1 MNVTDSDNIP
11 RVNEFYIIHTNL
23 NEYKICKVLEVN
35 GHNYLVEFSNRKQIE
50 CCYAF
55 EPIKYIT
62 KYYAKNVLLQ
72 EDVKAWNMR
81 GKLFGIR
88 MYLKEGK

>member
-1 MNVTDSDNIP
+1 MNVADSDNIP

-55 EPIKYIT
+55 EPIENIT

-88 MYLKEGK
+88 MYLKEDK